1 MPAQQTY
8 ATPTGAPWNAAQIL
22 QTARDISTSWLTTD
36 EIANQLNLFG
46 DESQDA
52 YLESLELAA
61 RMAIEDYL
69 GLPIFNNTFVA
80 YYAVG
85 TLMATPLTLGLPQV
99 SQSGTTINSVKAYN
113 NATPPALVTLATSSY
128 YYDVTGQQVILLSVP
143 NNISTQMAA
152 PLQVTWTNT
161 ASIMAQYPVVKQAG
175 LLMVAHLYNQ
185 RSDTSERKLNC
196 IPFGVEALLRPYKPL
211 VM

>member
-8 ATPTGAPWNAAQIL
+8 ATPAGAPWNFAQIL

-80 YYAVG
+80 YYNVG

-99 SQSGTTINSVKAYN
+99 SQNGTTINSVKAYN
-113 NATPPALVTLATSSY
+113 SATPPALVTLATSSY
-128 YYDVTGQQVILLSVP
+128 YYDPTGQQVILLSVP
-143 NNISTQMAA
+143 NNINTQMAA
-152 PLQVTWTNT
+152 PLQVTWTNA
-161 ASIMAQYPVVKQAG
+161 ASIIAQYPVVKQAG

-185 RSDTSERKLNC
+185 RSDTSERKLSC